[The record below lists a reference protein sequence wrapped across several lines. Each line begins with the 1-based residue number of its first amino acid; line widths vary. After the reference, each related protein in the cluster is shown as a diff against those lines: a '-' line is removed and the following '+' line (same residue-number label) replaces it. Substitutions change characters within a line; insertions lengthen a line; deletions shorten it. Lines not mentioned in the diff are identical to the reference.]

1 MALSERDRHARY
13 EAARRELGEPA
24 ADTLMELLPPV
35 GWADVA
41 TKTDVDAGL
50 NALYNR
56 IEALVY
62 RELLREV
69 GGLHAEIGSIR
80 DEIQRQT
87 RTILVSMVGILASA
101 AGLAL
106 GIAQLSI

>member
-1 MALSERDRHARY
+1 MALSERDRHALY
-13 EAARRELGEPA
+13 DAARRELGEAA

-41 TKTDVDAGL
+41 TKQDL
-50 NALYNR
+50 EALYNR
-56 IEALVY
+56 VEALVY
-62 RELLREV
+62 REVSGIDRRI
-69 GGLHAEIGSIR
+69 A

-87 RTILVSMVGILASA
+87 RTIIVSLVGILASS

-106 GIAQLSI
+106 GLAQLSN

>member
-1 MALSERDRHARY
+1 MAISEKDRHELY
-13 EAARRELGEPA
+13 EAARRELGEQV

-41 TKTDVDAGL
+41 TKADL
-50 NALYNR
+50 EALYNR
-56 IEALVY
+56 VEALVY
-62 RELLREV
+62 REL
-69 GGLHAEIGSIR
+69 GGIR

-87 RTILVSMVGILASA
+87 RTLLVSLVGILASA

-106 GIAQLSI
+106 GIAQLSN

>member
-1 MALSERDRHARY
+1 MALSERDRHALY
-13 EAARRELGEPA
+13 EAARAELGETA

-41 TKTDVDAGL
+41 TKADVES
-50 NALYNR
+50 LYNR
-56 IEALVY
+56 IEALAY

-69 GGLHAEIGSIR
+69 GGLHAEIGGIR

-106 GIAQLSI
+106 GIAQLSG